1 MDFVF
6 TESLVREYV
15 TGLFTRLTSPY
26 LIYHNLTH
34 TKNVVIH
41 AKEITKYYQL
51 EEKTDF
57 IISVAAWFHDTG
69 HLVAEMEVHEEA
81 GVHIMQ
87 SFLEKEHIDDEL
99 ITSIAECIMATKYPP
114 NPKNRMEEIICDADT
129 YHFGTTY
136 FEITDDHVR
145 KEMELRRNKQYPR
158 WYENTIQLLKEHR
171 FFTSYCRNKLD
182 AGKEQNIRYLEEKI
196 KSR

>member
-1 MDFVF
+1 MDLVF

-15 TGLFTRLTSPY
+15 TDLFARLTSPY

-34 TKNVVIH
+34 TEEVVIH
-41 AKEITKYYQL
+41 AKEITKYYEL
-51 EEKTDF
+51 DERTDF

-81 GVHIMQ
+81 GVDIMG
-87 SFLEKEHIDDEL
+87 SFLEKEHINDDL
-99 ITSIAECIMATKYPP
+99 IAPIAECIMATRYPP
-114 NPKNRMEEIICDADT
+114 TPKSRMEEIICDADT
-129 YHFGTTY
+129 YHFGTKY
-136 FEITDDHVR
+136 LEITDDLVR
-145 KEMELRRNKQYPR
+145 REMELRENKQFPH
-158 WYENTIQLLKEHR
+158 WYENTIQLLKDHR

-182 AGKEQNIRYLEEKI
+182 AGKAQNIRYLEEKI